1 MKHIVDF
8 GDIVILKKKDFIDRV
23 REVRPEEVE
32 NLESKFFHIDSFK
45 YHFEKNDLGQ
55 IDIMEYSLD
64 SKGEILEIK
73 SEKNNNFPPQ
83 NISNTSV
90 FHLLSLGLASIVK
103 SEDTFQPNDI
113 NTPIHLNEKIKLS
126 DGDLFYVP
134 LKDFYSCID
143 KNKNTVD
150 EYRNLIKNIVGTDLK
165 SVLLSFNYED
175 ERLDVSYPQRR
186 NYKYESKVNPYAD
199 MVVDLYIG
207 DEKLSFFAGFPSYK
221 NDIEKMKKGFDID
234 KENYALMVED
244 FKNNKDEN
252 FEKSQ
257 GFITRVNFYDN
268 CSEMFQ
274 RINGNIIN
282 FFKEDP
288 AFLEKLKFIGNYRD
302 KERMFLN
309 SHKLI
314 EVAEE
319 FSIKLKKE
327 KSKKNKP
334 GF

>member
-1 MKHIVDF
+1 MKHTVDF

-23 REVRPEEVE
+23 RSVRPEEVE
-32 NLESKFFHIDSFK
+32 NLEVKFSHIDTFK
-45 YHFEKNDLGQ
+45 YHFEKNELGQ

-64 SKGEILEIK
+64 DKGEILEIK

-90 FHLLSLGLASIVK
+90 FHLLSLELASIIK
-103 SEDTFQPNDI
+103 SEETFQPNDI
-113 NTPIHLNEKIKLS
+113 DTQVQLNEKVKLS
-126 DGDLFYVP
+126 DGDLFYVS

-143 KNKNTVD
+143 KNRNTVD
-150 EYRNLIKNIVGTDLK
+150 EYRSLIKNVLDSGLK

-186 NYKYESKVNPYAD
+186 NYKYESKINPYTD

-221 NDIEKMKKGFDID
+221 NDIEKMKNGFDID

-244 FKNNKDEN
+244 LKNNKDKN
-252 FEKSQ
+252 FEKSK
-257 GFITRVNFYDN
+257 GFITRVDFHDS

-274 RINGNIIN
+274 RINGNILN

-288 AFLEKLKFIGNYRD
+288 VFLEKLKFIGNYRD

-309 SHKLI
+309 SPKLI
-314 EVAEE
+314 EITE
-319 FSIKLKKE
+319 KLDLTLKE
-327 KSKKNKP
+327 RKGNRNKP
-334 GF
+334 SF